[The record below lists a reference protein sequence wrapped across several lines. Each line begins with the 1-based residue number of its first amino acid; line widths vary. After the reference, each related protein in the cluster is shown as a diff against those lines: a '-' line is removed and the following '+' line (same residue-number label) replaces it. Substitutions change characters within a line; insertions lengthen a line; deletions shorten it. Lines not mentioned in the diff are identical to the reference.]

1 MMGFHITY
9 DVPIRKYD
17 FIKAETQKEAR
28 EIFLEELA
36 ERDDVLDINK
46 KHVKIRNIFWGE
58 D

>member
-1 MMGFHITY
+1 MMGFHIAY
-9 DVPIRKYD
+9 DVPIRHYD
-17 FIKAETQKEAR
+17 FIKAETQQEAR

>member
-46 KHVKIRNIFWGE
+46 KHVKIRNIFYF
-58 D
+58 